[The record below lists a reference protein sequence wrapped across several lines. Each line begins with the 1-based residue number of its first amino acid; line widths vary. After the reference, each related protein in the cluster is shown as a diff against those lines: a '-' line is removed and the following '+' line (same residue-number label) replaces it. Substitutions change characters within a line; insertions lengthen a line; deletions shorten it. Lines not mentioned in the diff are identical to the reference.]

1 VKRSPVAT
9 ARRTVRRATTWRP
22 KTAPDSPVDI
32 SALISPLRYDVLV
45 RAQLFDLVR
54 LQADAGSS
62 DADALVDAAR
72 ASAYFTWFEQVAM
85 ARFRPWVLQDPD
97 LLSSQ
102 FRERVLSASA
112 LYRSYRQRGF
122 DPAHPVTLRGT
133 KGPQRTD
140 SGLTIAKTLHVGD
153 GGHRLALLLSDGQD
167 LSPGSYRVDWRPM
180 EQLIDNT
187 AVLVPALGLRAAD
200 YTRFVAPGY
209 GGEPTADPA
218 ALIAEVRDRDPEAAR
233 ELAAVT
239 ERHLGSLRDVR

>member
-1 VKRSPVAT
+1 MKRSPVAT

-54 LQADAGSS
+54 LQSESVSS
-62 DADALVDAAR
+62 DPDALVEAAR

-85 ARFRPWVLQDPD
+85 DRFRPWVLLDPD

-102 FRERVLSASA
+102 FRERVLSAAA

-133 KGPQRTD
+133 KGSMATD
-140 SGLTIAKTLHVGD
+140 SGLTIGKTLHVGD

-167 LSPGSYRVDWRPM
+167 LSAGTYRVDWRPLDH
-180 EQLIDNT
+180 LIDNT
-187 AVLVPALGLRAAD
+187 AVLVPALQLRAGD
-200 YTRFVAPGY
+200 YARFLAPGY
-209 GGEPTADPA
+209 GCEPTTD
-218 ALIAEVRDRDPEAAR
+218 LDELLAEVRHRDPQAGREIAA
-233 ELAAVT
+233 AA
-239 ERHLGSLRDVR
+239 ERHLGSTRSPA